1 MEEKD
6 LVELGLLA
14 KGDRIKLKS
23 FCKKGISS
31 DREEKIARIKQILG
45 QGKGKK
51 RGDPTFSAA
60 VGSTSSRKSARTSS
74 LKYEVGW
81 KHWKPGRGYVQ
92 MKKIP
97 VVVLVQF
104 IYLATLPLKSAK
116 PSQKVCFS
124 RKARVQL
131 VNWRK

>member
-14 KGDRIKLKS
+14 KGDRIKLNS

-51 RGDPTFSAA
+51 LLVQLSVPRHPENRQEHLASSTRSA
-60 VGSTSSRKSARTSS
+60 GSTGNLA
-74 LKYEVGW
+74 
-81 KHWKPGRGYVQ
+81 
-92 MKKIP
+92 
-97 VVVLVQF
+97 VVM
-104 IYLATLPLKSAK
+104 Y
-116 PSQKVCFS
+116 
-124 RKARVQL
+124 R
-131 VNWRK
+131 